1 MKTEI
6 TKNTIIKDLV
16 EKYPSTVE
24 VFRKHKLLIAGGV
37 RGPNEPLG
45 FFAKAHDVNYDELV
59 VELHEAIE
67 NGTEGEVAPVLDV
80 DRLYEKYV
88 KAAIILI
95 LTAGCTFGAAMLTY
109 IGISGNFRSIPYS
122 IIQPHG
128 FVQLFGWLGLCI
140 MGFGYY
146 IIPRVKGTELYG
158 KRLPE
163 FAFWLMVAGL
173 VLRAVVQPIP
183 DNRLAILLPMS
194 GVALAVAVCLFAYGI
209 LCTIRQSENPA
220 EVFDKFFI
228 AGIVWFVITSLINLA
243 MTIYLFI
250 NPSNEIPQSIFAPF
264 VHLFIF
270 GFAIMFIFAINLRTV
285 YAFLDLEKPITWLA
299 NSAFVILNTAVPIY
313 FISTSLK
320 YNHPVFL
327 RLSQISICF
336 IVLAGFVFIYAIRIF
351 GRQTKELEDIVMDRS
366 YEKAIKAAY
375 VWLVI
380 ALIIFVFSVFLKQR
394 ELAYLFH
401 GSANHAI
408 TVGFITMM
416 IIGYSSKMIP
426 TFTGINLFSTRLSD
440 ITFIMLNTGIFIRVF
455 SQIMVGF
462 YGGPFYLASISSGWI
477 EVAGL
482 ALFGIN
488 VWKTMNAAY
497 EEEAETIAGSAAVCE
512 PVPAEAG
519 VEIPSA
525 SGGQAGALKITKN
538 SKISDVI
545 ETYPQTLDVLIGLGF
560 KQLKNPIA
568 RKTIAKFATVEM
580 ASKMHNIDINKLLK
594 VLNEKC

>member
-1 MKTEI
+1 MKVEI

-59 VELHEAIE
+59 KELHEAIE
-67 NGTEGEVAPVLDV
+67 KGTEGAVAPVLVV

-95 LTAGCTFGAAMLTY
+95 LTAGATFGAAILTG
-109 IGISGNFRSIPYS
+109 IGIKGDFRSIPYS

-128 FVQLFGWLGLCI
+128 FAQLFGWLGLCI

-158 KRLPE
+158 KKLPE
-163 FAFWLMVAGL
+163 FVFWLMIGGIA
-173 VLRAVVQPIP
+173 LRTVIQPIP
-183 DNRLAILLPMS
+183 DDRLNILLPIS
-194 GVALAVAVCLFAYGI
+194 GVALVVAVCLFAYGI
-209 LCTIRQSENPA
+209 FNTMRQSTNPL
-220 EVFDKFFI
+220 EVFDKFFV
-228 AGIVWFVITSLINLA
+228 AGVVWFIINSLINLA

-250 NPSNEIPQSIFAPF
+250 SPTKEIPQSIFAPF
-264 VHLFIF
+264 VHLFLF

-299 NSAFVILNTAVPIY
+299 NSAFIILNIAVPIY
-313 FISTSLK
+313 FITTWLK
-320 YNHPVFL
+320 YNHVVFL
-327 RLSQISICF
+327 KLSQLSIYF
-336 IVLAGFVFIYAIRIF
+336 IVLAGFMFIYAIRIF
-351 GRQTKELEDIVMDRS
+351 SRRTKELEDIVMDRS

-375 VWLVI
+375 AWLII
-380 ALIIFVFSVFLKQR
+380 ALIMFIFETFLKQP
-394 ELAYLFH
+394 EQAYLFH

-440 ITFIMLNTGIFIRVF
+440 ITFIMLNTGIFIRVS
-455 SQIMVGF
+455 SQIMTGF
-462 YGGPFYLASISSGWI
+462 YGGPFYI
-477 EVAGL
+477 
-482 ALFGIN
+482 
-488 VWKTMNAAY
+488 
-497 EEEAETIAGSAAVCE
+497 
-512 PVPAEAG
+512 
-519 VEIPSA
+519 
-525 SGGQAGALKITKN
+525 
-538 SKISDVI
+538 
-545 ETYPQTLDVLIGLGF
+545 
-560 KQLKNPIA
+560 
-568 RKTIAKFATVEM
+568 
-580 ASKMHNIDINKLLK
+580 
-594 VLNEKC
+594 